1 MIFESAAEGK
11 LTVSTGMLSKTDT
24 VIFFQDKVG
33 ELIAN
38 N

>member
-1 MIFESAAEGK
+1 MIFESAAERK
-11 LTVSTGMLSKTDT
+11 LTVSTGMLSKTDI
-24 VIFFQDKVG
+24 VIFFQDIVG

>member
-1 MIFESAAEGK
+1 MSSEAAAAGK
-11 LTVSTGMLSKTDT
+11 LTVSMGMLSKTDI

>member
-1 MIFESAAEGK
+1 MIFESTAERK
-11 LTVSTGMLSKTDT
+11 LTVSTGMLSKTDI